1 MALNN
6 MTNSKT
12 NKKNINLT
20 FVRVFAL
27 FATFLV
33 VGIVGY
39 FVSLL
44 ARGYEFDLTTFK
56 FFENGILVAKSDPDG
71 ASIYIDGD
79 LKGATN
85 TNLRLPPGSYNLEIK
100 KDGHV
105 SWQKNLNIKK
115 EEVTQVTAHLFKTV
129 PSFSPVTYN
138 GAENPV
144 VSPDFSKI
152 AYTNDEGLWTLSVSS
167 LPIGFPTEPKKIL
180 DAPLPLN
187 AVYTF
192 SPNSRELMLETK
204 TAIYMLS
211 TSELNVFTTLNN
223 VIGQKEI
230 ILQNWEEEK
239 EKKDNSELKLVP
251 TEVADVLLN
260 NTKSFAFSPDETM
273 VMYVAS
279 SEAKIKENLIPKL
292 PGSNSE
298 SEEREIKSGNTYVYD
313 IKEDKNFLV
322 NDTGRSLYW
331 LPTSRHLILPDQG
344 KVVVLDYD
352 GTNRQVVY
360 SGNYVDPHAYPFVN
374 ASKILIL
381 TNLGSENNPTN
392 LYSMS
397 IK

>member
-85 TNLRLPPGSYNLEIK
+85 TNLRLPPGSYSLEIK

-251 TEVADVLLN
+251 TEVANVLLN

-298 SEEREIKSGNTYVYD
+298 SEEREIKTGNTYVYD

-360 SGNYVDPHAYPFVN
+360 SGNYIDPHAYPFVN

>member
-85 TNLRLPPGSYNLEIK
+85 TNLRLPPGSYSLEIK

-251 TEVADVLLN
+251 TEVADILLN

-360 SGNYVDPHAYPFVN
+360 SGNYIDPHAYPFVN